1 MKTSSIQSTLY
12 SPSYATLNS
21 AVTASDTG
29 NLTQYRAD
37 GAVQPISTQP
47 PKLEKNYLKLLSQF
61 QRDKQ
66 LNVYAQAQQNPS
78 QPPHNLKDTK

>member
-1 MKTSSIQSTLY
+1 MKTPSIQLTLY

-21 AVTASDTG
+21 AFTASDTG

-66 LNVYAQAQQNPS
+66 LNVDAQAQQNPS

>member
-21 AVTASDTG
+21 AVSVTG

-37 GAVQPISTQP
+37 GAVQPISTP
-47 PKLEKNYLKLLSQF
+47 SQF
-61 QRDKQ
+61 EKTHLNPTPHNLK

-78 QPPHNLKDTK
+78 

>member
-1 MKTSSIQSTLY
+1 MKTPSIQLTLY

-37 GAVQPISTQP
+37 GAVQPISTP
-47 PKLEKNYLKLLSQF
+47 SQF
-61 QRDKQ
+61 EKTHLNPTPHNLK

-78 QPPHNLKDTK
+78 